1 MMQALCDN
9 MLFGIVLCTG
19 TYLIGQWCQLKCK
32 GSPWVNPVL
41 IAMVLSVLALLVFD
55 IPMEYF
61 TQGGDV
67 VSMLL
72 LPATAMLA
80 IPIYN
85 QRKVLKENFWP
96 VVLGCLAGS
105 IANAVTVTLLCKA
118 FRLDE
123 LLTKSL
129 LPKSVTAPIAMAVS
143 EQIGGVPAI
152 TVAAVIFTGT
162 LGTVIAPALVKVTRL
177 KNPTQIGVALGSCS
191 HVGGTSA
198 AIEMGEIQGA
208 MSSVAIGVSGI
219 LTVLI
224 AFFW

>member
-96 VVLGCLAGS
+96 
-105 IANAVTVTLLCKA
+105 
-118 FRLDE
+118 
-123 LLTKSL
+123 
-129 LPKSVTAPIAMAVS
+129 
-143 EQIGGVPAI
+143 
-152 TVAAVIFTGT
+152 
-162 LGTVIAPALVKVTRL
+162 
-177 KNPTQIGVALGSCS
+177 SCS
-191 HVGGTSA
+191 PKACCQKASPRP
-198 AIEMGEIQGA
+198 
-208 MSSVAIGVSGI
+208 SP
-219 LTVLI
+219 
-224 AFFW
+224 WR